1 MTNMLAEI
9 NKLSMK
15 QVPPPIEDYM
25 YAINENHEFIF
36 FSDSFAKFY
45 KSIHGVNPELQKK
58 SVIFSK
64 PIHDIEL
71 LSLSI
76 RLKKSFRKALN
87 GKTFQLVK
95 HINTQVFKEFYY
107 PIFDSTNRAI
117 GCVVFGNQLIE
128 HNKSNSELQR
138 NVTELKKELKIEK
151 EKNKTYSKL
160 VNMTYHEIKT
170 PIFSIL
176 SSIETIESYISNQHD
191 ESLAFITQKMR
202 IIQTETNRI
211 ANMINHELTIDN
223 SFFSQRNIIKEEINL
238 LKLIE
243 TIIERQNR
251 LQKDNRKVELSVI
264 GEKKKSLPIHNI

>member
-1 MTNMLAEI
+1 MLKEI
-9 NKLSMK
+9 SKFSKN
-15 QVPPPIEDYM
+15 QVPHPIEDYM
-25 YAINENHEFIF
+25 YAINENHEFLF

-45 KSIHGVNPELQKK
+45 KSIHGVDPELQKK
-58 SVIFSK
+58 SIIFSK

-95 HINTQVFKEFYY
+95 HINNKVFKEFYY
-107 PIFDSTNRAI
+107 PIFDSANRTT
-117 GCVVFGNQLIE
+117 GCVVLGNQLSE
-128 HNKSNSELQR
+128 YNKSNSEIQKIV
-138 NVTELKKELKIEK
+138 NELKKELKKEK
-151 EKNKTYSKL
+151 EKNQTYSKL

-176 SSIETIESYISNQHD
+176 SSIETIESYISNRHD
-191 ESLAFITQKMR
+191 DSLAFIIQKMR
-202 IIQTETNRI
+202 IIQSETNRI

-223 SFFSQRNIIKEEINL
+223 NFFLQRNIIKEEINL

-251 LQKDNRKVELSVI
+251 LQKDNRRVELSII